1 VAVLARVV
9 GPGLVA
15 AVHGVGPNALEL
27 FVLLVARLA
36 LVLRVLLRVGGSA
49 VARDAPEARR
59 VAVVQTGVAAH
70 VLVRLAVVRL
80 THIQIAEMLDLVHH
94 AIHYD
99 FSLGLL
105 SIRNFELLNRAHL
118 EGNSLVHLAL
128 ELGIRACP
136 DASADHTRRETLV
149 HSCFATSS
157 KLELTSLSTLLV
169 LVIHRVDERG
179 TRRVSAVQE
188 VGLGLC
194 AVLVQAL
201 HCRALLLV
209 EEFQVAA
216 RLQCRL
222 VEG

>member
-1 VAVLARVV
+1 
-9 GPGLVA
+9 
-15 AVHGVGPNALEL
+15 VHGVGPNALEL

-36 LVLRVLLRVGGSA
+36 LVLRVLLRVGGAA

-59 VAVVQTGVAAH
+59 
-70 VLVRLAVVRL
+70 VRL